1 MGVPDKRGGFPPDL
15 MLTKRHTGPL
25 NIFMDYVRKLEEH
38 FNIRK
43 TSNPIYSLRAF
54 ARDLDLHPSTLS
66 KIFKGTRSLPFSV
79 IESVAARLELNQSDR
94 EVFFTSVL
102 QTRGYGGRKKT
113 VWPTPPVKILKN
125 DLHFSI
131 ISEWEHYAILNLLKL
146 KDFRSDYSW
155 MSDRLGITLPRCKKV
170 METLISADLI
180 KRNIQGNFVRNY
192 PKVESTDEISAMALK
207 VAHQND
213 LKIAATKIWN
223 TPLALRDFYSL
234 TLPINVKNLKKA
246 KLLTRNYIKEMEALL
261 ETGELTEVY
270 NLAIQ
275 LFPLTT
281 TFRKKLRGF

>member
-1 MGVPDKRGGFPPDL
+1 MFASSKSTSTSEKQVIQYIL
-15 MLTKRHTGPL
+15 YGPSPV
-25 NIFMDYVRKLEEH
+25 IWICIPRPFQKY
-38 FNIRK
+38 
-43 TSNPIYSLRAF
+43 LR
-54 ARDLDLHPSTLS
+54 DTESS
-66 KIFKGTRSLPFSV
+66 FSV

-155 MSDRLGITLPRCKKV
+155 MSDRLGISLPRCKKV
-170 METLISADLI
+170 IETLISADLI
-180 KRNIQGNFVRNY
+180 KKNGQGNFVRNY

-213 LKIAATKIWN
+213 LKLAATKIWN
-223 TPLALRDFYSL
+223 TPLALRDF
-234 TLPINVKNLKKA
+234 
-246 KLLTRNYIKEMEALL
+246 
-261 ETGELTEVY
+261 
-270 NLAIQ
+270 
-275 LFPLTT
+275 LF
-281 TFRKKLRGF
+281 FDFAH